1 MKCSS
6 LSLFIK
12 YMLIT
17 LMLISACASA
27 QELTIKQVKER
38 EELARKALE
47 EARLAPQN
55 KARIGETPLSSM
67 LAIGEAIQTDDYPHA
82 LKYIDFRLLP
92 QSTTT
97 EQKIQLLKQLHIV
110 WTQHHK
116 LDITT
121 LSDASQ
127 GHEDDGLPANRDLL
141 GVIKSQYD
149 DIPIYLQRVPDQTS
163 KQVWKISSHTVANI
177 PVMWQEFGYHPLA
190 QSLAEHLP
198 EFTLFGLQ
206 NWQFVSSV
214 VILFASWY
222 LTALIRYLLIK
233 LVAISETYSRTMR
246 RLIRVPLRLF
256 LFFILLQWAMG
267 QLGLSINA
275 RVWVDTGALSYLAAI
290 FLSLGI
296 IEFSFA
302 MYISRAKQEQNVI
315 ALLKPMVTT
324 VKIVTVIVIVL
335 NWLNDAGFNITAII
349 TGLGIGSLAVAL
361 AAQKSLE
368 NVFGAFTLFFARPI
382 KPGDMCKFGNTQ
394 GRVEEIGLR
403 STKIRKLDRKVVHV
417 PNSTIASME
426 LENISEIDNRRYLKY
441 FRIRLN
447 TATEKLKALVEA
459 IRKLI
464 EEHPNTIE
472 LERYV
477 RFENIEDDAF
487 IIVVN
492 AYTTAS
498 GRVKYKELEEQI
510 NFQIMRIIDQQKVEL
525 AIPEQTISIDNKP
538 G

>member
-1 MKCSS
+1 
-6 LSLFIK
+6 
-12 YMLIT
+12 
-17 LMLISACASA
+17 MLISACASA
-27 QELTIKQVKER
+27 QELTLKQVNER

-47 EARLAPQN
+47 KARLAPQN
-55 KARIGETPLSSM
+55 KARIGETPLSAM
-67 LAIGEAIQTDDYPHA
+67 LAIAEAIQSNDYPHA

-92 QSTTT
+92 KSTTA
-97 EQKIQLLKQLHIV
+97 EQKIKLLKQLHIV
-110 WTQHHK
+110 WSQHHK

-121 LSDASQ
+121 LSDVSQ

-141 GVIKSQYD
+141 GVIKSQD
-149 DIPIYLQRVPDQTS
+149 NDIPIYLQRVHNEAG
-163 KQVWKISSHTVANI
+163 KQIWKISSHTVAKI

-190 QSLAEHLP
+190 QSLADHLP
-198 EFTLFGLQ
+198 EFTLFDLQ
-206 NWQFVSSV
+206 NWQFVSFIF
-214 VILFASWY
+214 ILFASWY

-246 RLIRVPLRLF
+246 RFIRVPLRLF
-256 LFFILLQWAMG
+256 LFFILLQWATSH
-267 QLGLSINA
+267 LGLSIDA
-275 RVWVDTGALSYLAAI
+275 RVWLDTGTLNNLAAI

-302 MYISRAKQEQNVI
+302 LYISRAKQEKNVI

-403 STKIRKLDRKVVHV
+403 STKIRKLDRKVVYV

-447 TATEKLKALVEA
+447 TATDKLRALVVA
-459 IRKLI
+459 IGKLI
-464 EEHPNTIE
+464 EEHPDTIE

-492 AYTTAS
+492 TYVTAS
-498 GRVKYKELEEQI
+498 GRVKYKEQEEKI
-510 NFQIMRIIDQQKVEL
+510 NFQIMEIIDLHNVEL
-525 AIPEQTISIDNKP
+525 AIPEQTISIDNSNLNKH
-538 G
+538 

>member
-1 MKCSS
+1 
-6 LSLFIK
+6 
-12 YMLIT
+12 MLIT